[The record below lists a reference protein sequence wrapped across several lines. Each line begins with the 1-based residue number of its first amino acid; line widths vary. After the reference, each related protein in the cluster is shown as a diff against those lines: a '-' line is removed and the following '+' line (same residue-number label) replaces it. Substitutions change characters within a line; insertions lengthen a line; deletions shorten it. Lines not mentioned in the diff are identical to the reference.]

1 MQVTTIY
8 IQGQKIMWAALKLD
22 RIIKVISGQNE
33 SELNCGENN
42 HNLQISVLVLNV
54 NSQPTHPSWLTQ
66 RVLSK
71 CKYYIEQY
79 LKSNFFTASQLRL
92 KKYMKPCIQRQKKC
106 YCNTHHRK
114 LGILTHFTESSEITP
129 PPQKKKTIL
138 HKACFWQYV

>member
-71 CKYYIEQY
+71 CKYYIEQH
-79 LKSNFFTASQLRL
+79 LKSNFFTDGQVKL
-92 KKYMKPCIQRQKKC
+92 KKYMNPCIQSQKK
-106 YCNTHHRK
+106 YCSSQKARYPNTFYRK
-114 LGILTHFTESSEITP
+114 FKNNP
-129 PPQKKKTIL
+129 PPPAPPPKKK
-138 HKACFWQYV
+138 KNYFA